1 MSAGMAEILDWDD
14 VRVFLAVVRASSA
27 RKASAELGVSRPTV
41 TRRLTAMEAR
51 LGLELF
57 ERRADGLHPTQAA
70 MDMMPAVERAE
81 TAMLGVALAAQAAN
95 QQMRGPIRVSVPAVV
110 AADLLMDDLV
120 AFANRW
126 PEIDLIFSGSY
137 QVSDLAQGEA
147 DVAIRFQPLAVPP
160 DETLTGRKVGNA
172 YMAIYGEGNNWIGN
186 RGATEDR
193 AWVERTKF
201 PRLPIRHAI
210 WDGEI
215 LRSACIKGMGLA
227 RMPCFMADERLRRR
241 SKPEPGLDV
250 WVLVH
255 PDLKRN
261 PRLRAFRDAMTDA
274 LRRLEPVLQGKV
286 KPGRGRK
293 PR

>member
-1 MSAGMAEILDWDD
+1 MPSGNAELLNWDD
-14 VRVFLAVVRASSA
+14 VRLFLAVMRASSA

-41 TRRLTAMEAR
+41 TRRLTTMETR

-70 MDMMPAVERAE
+70 IDLMPAVEHAE
-81 TAMLGVALAAQAAN
+81 TAMLGVARAAQAAN
-95 QQMRGPIRVSVPAVV
+95 QQMRGPLRIAVPAIV
-110 AADLLMDDLV
+110 AADLLMEDLV
-120 AFANRW
+120 AFADQW

-137 QVSDLAQGEA
+137 QVSDLAQREA
-147 DVAIRFQPLAVPP
+147 DVAIRFQPLGVPP
-160 DETLTGRKVGNA
+160 DDTLAGRKVGNA
-172 YMAIYGEGNNWIGN
+172 YMAIYGEGDNWIGN
-186 RGATEDR
+186 RGEAKDR

-201 PRLPIRHAI
+201 PSLPIRHVV

-261 PRLRAFRDAMTDA
+261 PRLRAFRDAMVDA
-274 LRRLEPVLQGKV
+274 LRRLKPVLQGKV
-286 KPGRGRK
+286 SARGAD
-293 PR
+293 